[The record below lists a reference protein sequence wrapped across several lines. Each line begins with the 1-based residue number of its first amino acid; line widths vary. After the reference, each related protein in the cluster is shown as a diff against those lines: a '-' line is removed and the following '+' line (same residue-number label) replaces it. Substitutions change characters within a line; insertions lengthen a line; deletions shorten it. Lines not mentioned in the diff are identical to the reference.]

1 MLVQFLN
8 LNPVI
13 RLRVTPHCCWEV
25 WIRYSARTIHRFTRI
40 WESEYKYLFNVY
52 MYSEQF
58 LAGTFHQK
66 QTTFNRWIDNIAD
79 CIDRYYLHR
88 IVDYD
93 QICWQQGRRYRI
105 VATLLTCAVIF
116 KQYMGARNQ
125 VRIGLSYRPAWLHS
139 LAELDSLESILG
151 LLKS

>member
-1 MLVQFLN
+1 
-8 LNPVI
+8 
-13 RLRVTPHCCWEV
+13 
-25 WIRYSARTIHRFTRI
+25 
-40 WESEYKYLFNVY
+40 

-125 VRIGLSYRPAWLHS
+125 VEVGLSYRPARLQR
-139 LAELDSLESILG
+139 LAEFGSLELILG
-151 LLKS
+151 LLKSLKIRALVKKKPTPFFLTIQDLQPQQPE